1 MESIETGSPET
12 SLSYTAPSCISLL
25 FIMHKSTFLLAGA
38 LTVSSAFWAC
48 GSDEGAVKEAE
59 NDVFALHDE
68 VMPKMDDVMKL
79 RKQLKQRIAALDSVK
94 ATGSATA
101 ALRTNEEKEQAL
113 LLSRNLNN
121 ADSLMMGWM
130 SHYNG
135 DTLVQL
141 SSEEA
146 LKYLTEQK
154 DQIIDVNTKVNSS
167 IEQTKQFLA
176 KK

>member
-1 MESIETGSPET
+1 M
-12 SLSYTAPSCISLL
+12 
-25 FIMHKSTFLLAGA
+25 AGL
-38 LTVSSAFWAC
+38 LTVSSTFWSC
-48 GSDEGAVKEAE
+48 NSGEDRVKEAE
-59 NDVFALHDE
+59 NEVFALHDE
-68 VMPKMDDVMKL
+68 VMPRMDDIMKL

-101 ALRTNEEKEQAL
+101 ALRTNEEKEQAM

-130 SHYNG
+130 GGYNG
-135 DTLVQL
+135 DTLAKL

-146 LKYLTEQK
+146 LQYLTEQK
-154 DQIIDVNTKVNSS
+154 DQIIDVKTKVNSS

>member
-1 MESIETGSPET
+1 MQK
-12 SLSYTAPSCISLL
+12 
-25 FIMHKSTFLLAGA
+25 FTFLLVGL
-38 LTVSSAFWAC
+38 LTVSSTFWSC
-48 GSDEGAVKEAE
+48 NSGGDRVKEAE
-59 NDVFALHDE
+59 NEVFALHDE
-68 VMPKMDDVMKL
+68 VMPRMDDIMKL

-101 ALRTNEEKEQAL
+101 ALRTNEEKEQAM

-130 SHYNG
+130 GGYNG
-135 DTLVQL
+135 DTLAKL

-154 DQIIDVNTKVNSS
+154 DQIIDVKTKVNSS

>member
-1 MESIETGSPET
+1 MAKFTFVVAG
-12 SLSYTAPSCISLL
+12 L
-25 FIMHKSTFLLAGA
+25 FA
-38 LTVSSAFWAC
+38 VSSAFWAC
-48 GSDEGAVKEAE
+48 GSGEGAVKEAE

-68 VMPKMDDVMKL
+68 VMPRMDDIMKL

-101 ALRTNEEKEQAL
+101 TLRTNEEKEQVM

-130 SHYNG
+130 SGYNG
-135 DTLVQL
+135 DTLAKL
-141 SSEEA
+141 SSDEA

-154 DQIIDVNTKVNSS
+154 DQLIDVKTKVNSS